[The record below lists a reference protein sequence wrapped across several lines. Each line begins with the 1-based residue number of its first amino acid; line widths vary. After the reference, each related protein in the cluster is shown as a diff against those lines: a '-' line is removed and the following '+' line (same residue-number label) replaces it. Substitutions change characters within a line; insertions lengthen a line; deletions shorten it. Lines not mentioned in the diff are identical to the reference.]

1 MIFAHIQTLLYSII
15 KNKEPL
21 PISHS
26 NCKVEVYNIKL
37 SNEAHSNRI
46 TRVQSYS
53 LVEPQS
59 MTKGHIAIA
68 MPRSI
73 PPCCTVQRPEEYSGR
88 PYGQD
93 SKESWRPGPPCTD
106 SRKPLP
112 RRPPDASCDLSLA
125 VMKTARF
132 RNLLD
137 WSQGKKTS
145 VTLLSVCKFTKCWE
159 R

>member
-93 SKESWRPGPPCTD
+93 SKESLEVLDLRAQTAA
-106 SRKPLP
+106 SR
-112 RRPPDASCDLSLA
+112 CHA
-125 VMKTARF
+125 VHLMHPAICR
-132 RNLLD
+132 L
-137 WSQGKKTS
+137 Q
-145 VTLLSVCKFTKCWE
+145 
-159 R
+159 